1 MPDSTLKSE
10 TDPSDFNNQD
20 RREFCKSCVK
30 YSAGIAVASSF
41 PLKLLADK
49 TSTFAPHTAPPFK
62 PGFENNYRNKWSWDE
77 VHLGTHNL
85 NCWFQQNCLFYV
97 YKKDGKITREEQVGY
112 YPQTN
117 EKVPDF
123 NPRGCQKGC
132 SYSDF
137 MYSEARITHPLKRSG
152 ERGEGKWEKVSWDD
166 ALTAIAD
173 KIITTIH
180 DNGTKS
186 VVVDPGS
193 NMVSYLAYYSFFR
206 FFDLLD
212 STILDINCELGDDQQ
227 GAAVTYGEIT
237 NDRSGDDYFYSDVI
251 FIWGGN
257 PAYTQIPNFHFLT
270 EARYNGTKIV
280 AISPDM
286 NASAIKADYYIPV
299 KPGTDSA
306 LANSMAQIIIS
317 EKLYNKH
324 LLQEQTDLTFLVR
337 TDNNKLL
344 RESDVVKGGSEM
356 VLYRWDNK
364 KNKLEIP
371 SQSSLMLDTDPALEG
386 EFKVNTYQGIV
397 TVRPVF
403 ESLKEQLKEF
413 TPEKASKICGV
424 APDTIR
430 KLTNMLVSAKA
441 ATNTCTS
448 NFSKFYH
455 GDIIMRSQIL
465 TFILAGHLGKKGDGF
480 ATCSFLIADGS
491 NKMLNELQLTKD
503 LAFEYMFKY
512 GKPYWKTYF
521 DRKDRDQAAYKYV
534 LDTYADS
541 RIAANSTLFWNLHG
555 GIIDVSGRT
564 NEWDPY
570 LKRNIKEYI
579 DETLNKKWQVLDPP
593 LKTNPKIF
601 FSWAGNAL
609 RRVRSSQKL
618 LTTLWP
624 KLDLVVALEMRM
636 SSTATHADYILP
648 VSGAYEK
655 ATVMGANTNTLAP
668 FYHTTQ
674 KAVENVGESKDEWE
688 IACLLAK
695 KIKERSEKLG
705 IVDFKTARNKNR
717 KFTNMYKTLT
727 SKANENESELI
738 SKKMTE
744 ASSNL
749 GGISWEKLKEKG
761 YTPFTSVGSNPASFG
776 NACDI
781 KKGETISPHT
791 WHTEKKKVWTTLSGR
806 IQFYIDHDWYLELKE
821 QLPIHKNPPKAGG
834 DYPFTLTGGHTRWS
848 IHSMMRTDPGLLRL
862 QRGGPF
868 VLISVKDAEKYKMV
882 DDEEIKLFNDVDY
895 FFSRIKISTTV
906 QQGQLI
912 MYHGWESY
920 QFKDGKTVRNV
931 MASPLNP
938 IEMVGDYPYLRPVMA
953 LRQPGQSD
961 RDTRLAIEKV

>member
-1 MPDSTLKSE
+1 MPDSKTKS
-10 TDPSDFNNQD
+10 DINLPDFSNQG
-20 RREFCKSCVK
+20 RRTFCKTCAK
-30 YSAGIAVASSF
+30 YSLGIAIASSI
-41 PLKLLADK
+41 PSKLLANNI
-49 TSTFAPHTAPPFK
+49 SAFSLPASPPFK
-62 PGFENNYRNKWSWDE
+62 PEFEDNYRDKWTWDE

-85 NCWFQQNCLFYV
+85 NCWYQQNCLFYV
-97 YKKDGKITREEQVGY
+97 YKKDGKITREEQVGN

-137 MYSEARITHPLKRSG
+137 MYSEARVTHPLKRSG
-152 ERGEGKWEKVSWDD
+152 ERGEGKWEKVSWDE
-166 ALTAIAD
+166 ALTNIAD
-173 KIITTIH
+173 KIIKAIDTT
-180 DNGTKS
+180 GTKS

-193 NMVSYLAYYSFFR
+193 NIVNYLAFYSFFR
-206 FFDLLD
+206 FFDFID

-237 NDRSGDDYFYSDVI
+237 NDRSGDDYFYSDLI

-286 NASAIKADYYIPV
+286 NASAIKADYYIPI

-306 LANSMAQIIIS
+306 LANSMAQIIIA

-344 RESDVVKGGSEM
+344 RESDVIKGGSKLL
-356 VLYRWDNK
+356 LYRWDNK
-364 KNKLEIP
+364 KNSLEIP
-371 SQSSLMLDTDPALEG
+371 SQSSLKLHTDPALDG
-386 EFKVNTYQGIV
+386 EFNVQTFQGLL

-403 ESLKEQLKEF
+403 ELLKEQLKEF

-424 APDTIR
+424 APGTIR
-430 KLTNMLVSAKA
+430 KLTQMLVSAKA

-480 ATCSFLIADGS
+480 VSCSFLVADGG
-491 NKMLNELQLTKD
+491 NKMLNDLELTKD
-503 LAFEYMFKY
+503 LKYKYLFKY
-512 GKPYWKTYF
+512 GTSFWMNLF
-521 DRKDRDQAAYKYV
+521 ERKDWNQATYKYV
-534 LDTYADS
+534 LDTFVNS
-541 RIAANSTLFWNLHG
+541 RLMTNSTLFWNLHG
-555 GIIDVSGRT
+555 GIIDNSGRT

-570 LKRNIKEYI
+570 LKRDIKEYI
-579 DETLNKKWQVLDPP
+579 DETLKKKWQVLDPP
-593 LKTNPKIF
+593 LHTSPKVF
-601 FSWAGNAL
+601 FSWAGNPL

-618 LTTLWP
+618 LTNLWP

-655 ATVMGANTNTLAP
+655 ATVMSANTGPLAP

-674 KAVENVGESKDEWE
+674 KAVENIGESKDEWE

-695 KIKERSEKLG
+695 KISERSKKSG
-705 IVDFKTARNKNR
+705 IVNFKTARKKTR
-717 KFTNMYKTLT
+717 KFTDMYKTLT
-727 SKANENESELI
+727 SSIKENESELI
-738 SKKMTE
+738 SKRMTE
-744 ASSNL
+744 ESSNL
-749 GGISWEKLKEKG
+749 DGISWEKLKENG
-761 YTPFTSVGSNPASFG
+761 YTRFSAVGTNPASFG

-791 WHTEKKKVWTTLSGR
+791 WHSEKKEVWTTLSGR

-821 QLPIHKNPPKAGG
+821 QLPIHKDPPKSGG
-834 DYPFTLTGGHTRWS
+834 DYPFVLTGGHTRWS
-848 IHSMMRTDPGLLRL
+848 IHSLMRTDPGLLRL
-862 QRGGPF
+862 QRGEPF
-868 VLISVKDAEKYKMV
+868 VLISVNDAGKYNLND
-882 DDEEIKLFNDVDY
+882 DDEIKIFNDIDY
-895 FFSRIKISTTV
+895 YFSRIKISATV
-906 QQGQLI
+906 QPGQLI

-920 QFKDGKTVRNV
+920 QFRGGKTYRNV
-931 MASPLNP
+931 LASPLNP

-953 LRQPGQSD
+953 VKQPGQSD
-961 RDTRLAIEKV
+961 RDTRVGIEKV

>member
-1 MPDSTLKSE
+1 MDESTKKSVADST
-10 TDPSDFNNQD
+10 DFDNHD
-20 RREFCKSCVK
+20 RRKFCKSCVQ
-30 YSAGIAVASSF
+30 YSVGVAVASSF
-41 PLKLLADK
+41 PFKLLADE
-49 TSTFAPHTAPPFK
+49 SSVLAPYPMPPLL
-62 PGFENNYRNKWSWDE
+62 PGFENNYRNKWTWDE

-97 YKKDGKITREEQVGY
+97 YSKDGKITREEQVGN

-137 MYSEARITHPLKRSG
+137 MYSEARITHPLKRTG
-152 ERGEGKWEKVSWDD
+152 ERGEGKWEKVSWDE
-166 ALTAIAD
+166 ALTDIAD
-173 KIITTIH
+173 KMIKTIH
-180 DNGTKS
+180 ESGTKS

-193 NMVSYLAYYSFFR
+193 NMVSYLAFYSFFR
-206 FFDLLD
+206 FFDLID

-237 NDRSGDDYFYSDVI
+237 NDRSGDDYFYSDLI

-286 NASAIKADYYIPV
+286 NASAIKADYYIPI

-306 LANSMAQIIIS
+306 LANSMAHIIIS

-324 LLQEQTDLTFLVR
+324 LLQEQTDLTYLVR

-344 RESDVVKGGSEM
+344 RESDVVKGGSKM

-364 KNKLEIP
+364 HNRLEIP
-371 SQSSLMLDTDPALEG
+371 SQSSLKLHTDPALEG
-386 EFKVNTYQGIV
+386 EFKVDTYLGEV

-430 KLTNMLVSAKA
+430 KLTNMLVTAKT

-480 ATCSFLIADGS
+480 TTCSFIVADGS
-491 NKMLNELQLTKD
+491 NKLLMELQLTKD
-503 LAFEYMFKY
+503 LQTKYLFKY
-512 GKPYWKTYF
+512 GVPFWMDVYK
-521 DRKDRDQAAYKYV
+521 RKSWNQATYKYV

-564 NEWDPY
+564 NEWDPH
-570 LKRNIKEYI
+570 LKRDIKEYI
-579 DETLNKKWQVLDPP
+579 DEMLKKKWQVLDPP
-593 LKTNPKIF
+593 LNTNPKIF

-609 RRVRSSQKL
+609 RRVRHSESL

-655 ATVMGANTNTLAP
+655 ATVMGANTSTLAP
-668 FYHTTQ
+668 FFHTTQ
-674 KAVENVGESKDEWE
+674 KAVENIGESKDEWE

-695 KIKERSEKLG
+695 KIKERSKKLK
-705 IVDFKTARNKNR
+705 IVNFKTARKKNR
-717 KFTNMYKTLT
+717 KFTAMYAKLT
-727 SKANENESELI
+727 ASAPEKESELI
-738 SKKMTE
+738 AKKMTE
-744 ASSNL
+744 GSTNL
-749 GGISWEKLKEKG
+749 GGISWEKLKEVG
-761 YTPFTSVGSNPASFG
+761 YTRFTAVGTDPASFG

-791 WHTEKKKVWTTLSGR
+791 WHTEKKEPWTTLSGR

-821 QLPIHKNPPKAGG
+821 QLPIHKNPPTAGG
-834 DYPFTLTGGHTRWS
+834 NYPFTLTGGHTRWS
-848 IHSMMRTDPGLLRL
+848 IHSVMRTDPGLLRL
-862 QRGGPF
+862 QRGKPF
-868 VLISVKDAEKYKMV
+868 VLISVKDAEKHNLKD
-882 DDEEIKLFNDVDY
+882 DDEIKGFNDVGH

-906 QQGQLI
+906 QPGQLI

-920 QFKDGKTVRNV
+920 QFRDGKSVRNV

-938 IEMVGDYPYLRPVMA
+938 IDMVGDYPYLRPVMA
-953 LRQPGQSD
+953 LKQPGQSD
-961 RDTRLAIEKV
+961 RDTRVEIEKV

>member
-1 MPDSTLKSE
+1 MPDSKPNSSSE
-10 TDPSDFNNQD
+10 DSNFDNQD
-20 RREFCKSCVK
+20 RRGFCKSCVK
-30 YSAGIAVASSF
+30 YSVGIAIASSF
-41 PLKLLADK
+41 PFKLLASETPSLTPYPK
-49 TSTFAPHTAPPFK
+49 APLKA
-62 PGFENNYRNKWSWDE
+62 GFEDNYRAKWTWDE

-97 YKKDGKITREEQVGY
+97 YKKEGKITREEQVGN

-152 ERGEGKWEKVSWDD
+152 ERGEGKWEKISWDD
-166 ALTAIAD
+166 ALTGIAD
-173 KIITTIH
+173 KMIKAI
-180 DNGTKS
+180 DENGTKS
-186 VVVDPGS
+186 VVVDPGG
-193 NMVSYLAYYSFFR
+193 NIVNYLAFYSLFR
-206 FFDLLD
+206 FFDFID
-212 STILDINCELGDDQQ
+212 STTLDINCELGDDQQ
-227 GAAVTYGEIT
+227 GAAVTFGEIT
-237 NDRSGDDYFYSDVI
+237 NDRSGDDYFYSDLI

-286 NASAIKADYYIPV
+286 NASAIKADYYVPI
-299 KPGTDSA
+299 KPGTDAA
-306 LANSMAQIIIS
+306 LANSMSQIIIS

-337 TDNNKLL
+337 TDNYKLL
-344 RESDVVKGGSEM
+344 RESDVIKGGSELI
-356 VLYRWDNK
+356 LYRWDK
-364 KNKLEIP
+364 EKNKLEIP
-371 SQSSLMLDTDPALEG
+371 SQSSLKLQTDPALEG
-386 EFKVNTYQGIV
+386 EFKVETYQGIV
-397 TVRPVF
+397 SVRPVF
-403 ESLKEQLKEF
+403 ELLKDQLKEF
-413 TPEKASKICGV
+413 TPEKASKICGI

-430 KLTNMLVSAKA
+430 KLTQMLVTAKA

-480 ATCSFLIADGS
+480 VTCSFLIADGS
-491 NKMLNELQLTKD
+491 NKMLNELELTKD
-503 LAFEYMFKY
+503 LKYKYLFKY
-512 GKPYWKTYF
+512 GTPFWMNF
-521 DRKDRDQAAYKYV
+521 FERKDWNQATYKYV
-534 LDTYADS
+534 LDTYVDS
-541 RIAANSTLFWNLHG
+541 RLMTNSTLFWNMHG

-570 LKRNIKEYI
+570 LKRDIKEYI
-579 DETLNKKWQVLDPP
+579 DETLKKKWQVLDPS
-593 LKTNPKIF
+593 LNTNPKVF

-624 KLDLVVALEMRM
+624 KLDLVVAIEMRM

-655 ATVMGANTNTLAP
+655 TTVMGANTNPLAP

-674 KAVENVGESKDEWE
+674 KAVENIGESKDEWE

-695 KIKERSEKLG
+695 KIKERSKKLK
-705 IVDFKTARNKNR
+705 IVNFKTALKKNR
-717 KFTNMYKTLT
+717 KFTDMYKTLT
-727 SKANENESELI
+727 SYAKDKESELI
-738 SKKMTE
+738 SKRMTE
-744 ASSNL
+744 ESTNL
-749 GGISWEKLKEKG
+749 GGISWEKLKEHG
-761 YTPFTSVGSNPASFG
+761 YTRFSAVGTNPASFG

-791 WHTEKKKVWTTLSGR
+791 WHTEKKNVWTTLTGR

-821 QLPIHKNPPKAGG
+821 QLPIHKDPPKAGG

-848 IHSMMRTDPGLLRL
+848 IHSLMRTDPGLLRL
-862 QRGGPF
+862 QRGEPF
-868 VLISVKDAEKYKMV
+868 VLISVKDAENHNLK
-882 DDEEIKLFNDVDY
+882 DDEEIKIFNDLDY
-895 FFSRIKISTTV
+895 YFSRIKISTTV
-906 QQGQLI
+906 QPSQLI

-920 QFKDGKTVRNV
+920 QFRGGKSYRNV
-931 MASPLNP
+931 LASPLNP

-953 LRQPGQSD
+953 TRQPGQSD
-961 RDTRLAIEKV
+961 RDTRVGIEKV